1 MALKYCIAKRPI
13 ITAAKTAGTISSR
26 QPSKR
31 ASGWIGAASAGC
43 QASAPRQAAAI
54 R

>member
-1 MALKYCIAKRPI
+1 MAKKP
-13 ITAAKTAGTISSR
+13 GTISSR

-31 ASGWIGAASAGC
+31 ATGRIVSARGY
-43 QASAPRQAAAI
+43 QTSAPRQTAAS